1 MTVKQINV
9 FLENESG
16 RLAEVTA
23 GLAKNKIDIRALYV
37 ADTTEYG
44 ILRMLVDKPDEA
56 QVILKSLGFTVSQ
69 TDVIAVAIPD
79 VPGTLDKVLS
89 VLSDNGISLEY
100 IYAFV
105 GRASSDAVVVIRVDD
120 NSKALEYFKASGVK
134 VLDDKE
140 VYGI

>member
-1 MTVKQINV
+1 MSVKQINV

-16 RLAEVTA
+16 RLFEVTR
-23 GLAKNKIDIRALYV
+23 GLAKAGIDIRSLYI

-44 ILRMLVDKPDEA
+44 ILRILVNQPDDA
-56 QVILKSLGFTVSQ
+56 QIVLQNLGFTVSQ
-69 TDVIAVAIPD
+69 TSVIAVAIPD
-79 VPGTLDKVLS
+79 TPGTLDGVLEVLS
-89 VLSDNGISLEY
+89 ANNISLEY

-120 NSKALEYFKASGVK
+120 PEKALKYLEEAGVK
-134 VLDDKE
+134 VLEDKE

>member
-1 MTVKQINV
+1 MSVKQINV

-23 GLAKNKIDIRALYV
+23 ALAKNKIDIRALYV

-44 ILRMLVDKPDEA
+44 ILRMLVNQPDEA
-56 QVILKSLGFTVSQ
+56 QVVLQNLGFTVSQ
-69 TDVIAVAIPD
+69 TSVIAVAIPD
-79 VPGTLDKVLS
+79 TPGTLDKVLG
-89 VLSDNGISLEY
+89 VLSTNNISLEY
-100 IYAFV
+100 LYAFV

-120 NSKALEYFKASGVK
+120 KNKALEYLEKSGVK

>member
-1 MTVKQINV
+1 MSVKQINV

-23 GLAKNKIDIRALYV
+23 ALAKNKIDIRALYV

-44 ILRMLVDKPDEA
+44 ILRMLVNQPDEA
-56 QVILKSLGFTVSQ
+56 QVVLQNLGFTVSQ
-69 TDVIAVAIPD
+69 TSVIAVAIPD
-79 VPGTLDKVLS
+79 TPGTLDKVLG
-89 VLSDNGISLEY
+89 VLSANNISLEY
-100 IYAFV
+100 LYAFV

-120 NSKALEYFKASGVK
+120 KNKALEYLEKSGVK